1 MNNLFVFEI
10 HIIMIDPSSVRTFFA
25 SGKRDFNGLSL
36 LSRFPC
42 DRFIPVIYQI
52 IIDCLVFEDA
62 AFSLFI
68 VFKCFMIIKICFLN
82 IKEKTNFWLK
92 LLKTNKLDG
101 K

>member
-42 DRFIPVIYQI
+42 DRFIPVFYKLFFN
-52 IIDCLVFEDA
+52 CWFFEVVE
-62 AFSLFI
+62 FSLFL
-68 VFKCFMIIKICFLN
+68 VLN
-82 IKEKTNFWLK
+82 VFWL
-92 LLKTNKLDG
+92 LKFFFLIFKIIRKANGLTSITILNSI
-101 K
+101 